1 MYLVSYASYLAGI
14 RLVRLLAHI
23 GNKKDICNIKY
34 GFLMIIYK
42 VYFLPLIK
50 WKVYIWSG

>member
-1 MYLVSYASYLAGI
+1 MYLVSYNSYLAGI

-23 GNKKDICNIKY
+23 VNKTDICNIKY
-34 GFLMIIYK
+34 AFLLIHIQYK

-50 WKVYIWSG
+50 